1 MSERLSTLLKS
12 ASGFENWS
20 PELQAEALRQLP
32 DIRRALILENLSE
45 WAISCGFL
53 PASHHRIII
62 DELEAVSEGRNDR
75 LVLTLPPGS
84 AKSTYGS
91 VLFPPWFLANHP
103 DRLIIAASH
112 TVELAERWGRRVRN
126 LVGDHSDTLG
136 FSIASDNSAAGRWET
151 TSGGE
156 YFAAGVGGSIAGRRA
171 DCFLIDDPI
180 RSAEDADSKIIR
192 DKIWDWWTGDVVPRL
207 KPHAAVIIITTRWH
221 EDDLVGRLLVEEP
234 GRWRVLN
241 IPMEAESLDD
251 PLGRPVGARLWPEWF
266 TQEMVEVAKRNPR
279 IWSALYQ
286 GRPAPDEGSYFKRE
300 WVIDVE
306 RLPERA
312 SLRVYGGSDYA
323 VTSDGGD
330 YTVHVVLGVDD
341 DRNLY
346 LLDLWRRQASSDV
359 WVEAFC
365 DLVKKWKPMGWAE
378 ETGQIKSGVGPFL
391 LKRARERQAY
401 TVREQFPT
409 RHDKA
414 VRAQSIRGRM
424 AMQGLRVLR
433 TAPFRSDLI
442 DELLR
447 FPVGVHDDQAD
458 ALGLVGQLLDKMLA
472 PVKDKIVVKPRR
484 DAWDDA
490 PSNGVSWQTV

>member
-1 MSERLSTLLKS
+1 
-12 ASGFENWS
+12 
-20 PELQAEALRQLP
+20 
-32 DIRRALILENLSE
+32 
-45 WAISCGFL
+45 
-53 PASHHRIII
+53 
-62 DELEAVSEGRNDR
+62 
-75 LVLTLPPGS
+75 
-84 AKSTYGS
+84 
-91 VLFPPWFLANHP
+91 
-103 DRLIIAASH
+103 
-112 TVELAERWGRRVRN
+112 
-126 LVGDHSDTLG
+126 
-136 FSIASDNSAAGRWET
+136 
-151 TSGGE
+151 
-156 YFAAGVGGSIAGRRA
+156 
-171 DCFLIDDPI
+171 
-180 RSAEDADSKIIR
+180 
-192 DKIWDWWTGDVVPRL
+192 
-207 KPHAAVIIITTRWH
+207 
-221 EDDLVGRLLVEEP
+221 
-234 GRWRVLN
+234 
-241 IPMEAESLDD
+241 
-251 PLGRPVGARLWPEWF
+251 
-266 TQEMVEVAKRNPR
+266 MVEVAKRNPR

-300 WVIDVE
+300 WIIDVD

-312 SLRVYGGSDYA
+312 SLRIYGGSDYA

-330 YTVHVVLGVDD
+330 YTVHAVLGVDD

-346 LLDLWRRQASSDV
+346 LLDLWRRQASSEV

-378 ETGQIKSGVGPFL
+378 ETGQIRSGVGPFL
-391 LKRARERQAY
+391 LKRQRERQAY
-401 TVREQFPT
+401 VVREQFPT

-472 PVKDKIVVKPRR
+472 PVKDKVVVKPRR